1 MWMKTK
7 WDMAK
12 RKRMWGRK
20 KEGREKEKSE
30 TLNRFPIISVK
41 TRDAPKRT

>member
-1 MWMKTK
+1 MDEEE

-20 KEGREKEKSE
+20 KGGRE
-30 TLNRFPIISVK
+30 TLNRFLISVK
-41 TRDAPKRT
+41 TREALKKT